1 MAGNFAVKEFTARAA
16 RNESLTRA
24 DAFAAMTQATSGA
37 VTPECVGAWVLALKA
52 KGESPDEIAGF
63 VEAIHAQRVP
73 VPDPGRELIDVC
85 GTGGDGL
92 GTFNVSTTVSFVVA
106 GAGLAVAK
114 HGNRSVSSRSGSAD
128 VLEVLGVPLDLA
140 PDRASRA
147 LAEVGFAFLFAPHYH
162 PVLAKVGAVRRAL
175 GVRTVFNLLGP
186 LLNPAPITR
195 QLMGLY
201 SVDLLP
207 TVAEVLAKLGRRSA
221 LVVCGE
227 DGLDELS
234 LVAATRA
241 VHLEAG
247 RTQSLRISPP
257 DLKLSL
263 CTPEALR
270 GGDAIEN
277 AEILEALLKGELTG
291 PKRDVTLLN
300 AGAALWAGAQASS
313 LEEGLERARAAVDS
327 GAAWRVLEKAR
338 KFR

>member
-1 MAGNFAVKEFTARAA
+1 MRELTARAA
-16 RNESLTRA
+16 RGESLTRA
-24 DAFAAMTQATSGA
+24 EAFTAMTRATSGA
-37 VTPECVGAWVLALKA
+37 VTPEDVGAWVLALKA
-52 KGESPDEIAGF
+52 KGESPDEITGF

-73 VPDPGRELIDVC
+73 VPSPGRDLIDVC

-128 VLEVLGVPLDLA
+128 VLEALGVPLDLT
-140 PDRASRA
+140 PERASRA
-147 LAEVGFAFLFAPHYH
+147 LAEVGFVFLFAPRYH
-162 PVLAKVGAVRRAL
+162 PVLSKVAAIRRAL

-186 LLNPAPITR
+186 LLNPAPVTR
-195 QLMGLY
+195 QLMGVY
-201 SVDLLP
+201 ATELLP
-207 TVAEVLAKLGRRSA
+207 TVAEVLAKLGRSSA

-241 VHLEAG
+241 VHLDAG
-247 RTQSLRISPP
+247 RTQSLRISPS

-263 CTPEALR
+263 CTPGDLR
-270 GGDAIEN
+270 GGEAAEN
-277 AEILEALLKGELTG
+277 AQILVAILKGELNG

-300 AGAALWAGAQASS
+300 AGAALWAGARASS
-313 LEEGLERARAAVDS
+313 LTEGFEQARAALDS

-338 KFR
+338 GFR